1 MYRDL
6 HGDRDERPQPPP
18 VTELRRPCTQLHDP
32 LRKLAPRERPPQ
44 RRKVLLL
51 MRPRPKLL
59 GDDVQV
65 LETNLRE
72 LEEEHPEEQLKES
85 PK

>member
-1 MYRDL
+1 
-6 HGDRDERPQPPP
+6 
-18 VTELRRPCTQLHDP
+18 
-32 LRKLAPRERPPQ
+32 
-44 RRKVLLL
+44 